1 MKITDL
7 IPFDFTLMLADSSLI
22 MGQKLSEWNGHGPIL
37 EQDMAMTNIVLDQIG
52 QARLFYKYAAEL
64 KNKHGATELV
74 TEDTLAYL
82 RDEREYQNLLLS
94 ELPNGDWGQSV
105 LKVFFY
111 AHWQQLVYS
120 QLIYSPFKEL
130 SDIAEKSL
138 KEVAYHIKW
147 SSEWVKRLGDGTEES
162 HERMQQ
168 SLEYLWPYT
177 GEMFMPVL
185 YEWDAFENP
194 GDNFFE
200 KIGQDWMQQIS
211 PILTEATLSI
221 PGSET
226 FMHTGG
232 KKGVHTEHLGYI
244 LAEMQFLQRAYPGSE
259 W

>member
-1 MKITDL
+1 MKMTDL

-64 KNKHGATELV
+64 RNKHGATELV

-82 RDEREYQNLLLS
+82 RDERDYKNLLLS

-105 LKVFFY
+105 LKIFFY

-130 SDIAEKSL
+130 SAIAEKSL
-138 KEVAYHIKW
+138 KEVAYHVKW

-162 HERMQQ
+162 HQRMQR
-168 SLEYLWPYT
+168 SLEFLWPYT
-177 GEMFMPVL
+177 GEMFMPAL

-194 GDNFFE
+194 GDDFFI
-200 KIGQDWMQQIS
+200 KLSQDWRHKIK
-211 PILTEATLSI
+211 PVLEEATLTI
-221 PGSET
+221 PDPET
-226 FMHTGG
+226 YMQTGG
-232 KKGVHTEHLGYI
+232 KKGLHTEHLGFI
-244 LAEMQFLQRAYPGSE
+244 LAEMQFLQRAYPGLE